1 MKRLLE
7 LGILKDAS
15 IFGTAFFGI
24 YIAKRMQKAP
34 VYPALSRYPSLL
46 RSPLA
51 QAVNDISRLKQPCGE
66 LYQACEYFAELTNK
80 GNAGSDGFLAN
91 RLAHD
96 IEAQVRRLVARAQRS
111 PDHETAIRAIDFER
125 DDGVQ
130 QICGTCEDMLHNM
143 LLG

>member
-51 QAVNDISRLKQPCGE
+51 QAARNTHRIPYTIAHFLSFVQM
-66 LYQACEYFAELTNK
+66 
-80 GNAGSDGFLAN
+80 GSL
-91 RLAHD
+91 
-96 IEAQVRRLVARAQRS
+96 S
-111 PDHETAIRAIDFER
+111 PKC
-125 DDGVQ
+125 Q
-130 QICGTCEDMLHNM
+130 
-143 LLG
+143 